1 MSVMWLKYSMWLEYQ
16 IEANWTSPAI
26 FVLYNTLKPV
36 GASLLLLAMYYVVTG
51 GLLGEDALYY
61 LYIGNA
67 FYMLL
72 SQTLFSVGWIIHDD
86 REHYQTLK
94 YLYIAPLSY
103 FGYLMGRS
111 AMRFLLSMLPLTVLV
126 VIGIVIGVP
135 YKVNLLLLGITI
147 VLGWVFIVSA
157 GLLLCGINMLTAR
170 HGGSVG
176 QAFSGIFYLF
186 SGVIFP
192 LNVLPAWGSALSLW
206 LPSTYWFSLVRR
218 SVLGGEVDSIMSGFT
233 TVEVAV
239 LLLVISLIFLVISYS
254 VYRFADFL
262 ARKKGIL
269 DMSTTY

>member
-1 MSVMWLKYSMWLEYQ
+1 MSLKYSMWLEYQ
-16 IEANWTSPAI
+16 IEANWTSPVI
-26 FVLYNTLKPV
+26 FILYNTLKPV
-36 GASLLLLAMYYVVTG
+36 GASFLLLAMYYVVTG
-51 GLLGEDALYY
+51 GFLGGDALYY

-94 YLYIAPLSY
+94 YLYIAPMSY
-103 FGYLMGRS
+103 FLYLMGRS
-111 AMRFLLSMLPLTVLV
+111 AMRFVLSILPLAVLII
-126 VIGIVIGVP
+126 IGIFLGVP
-135 YKVNLLLLGITI
+135 YNVNVLLLAITF

-157 GLLLCGINMLTAR
+157 GLLLCGVNMLTAR

-176 QAFSGIFYLF
+176 QAFAGIFYLL

-192 LNVLPAWGSALSLW
+192 LAVLPGWAVKASLW

-233 TVEVAV
+233 TTEAAEMLVVLSAV
-239 LLLVISLIFLVISYS
+239 FFFISFSA
-254 VYRFADFL
+254 YRLADYL
-262 ARKKGIL
+262 ARKKGML
-269 DMSTTY
+269 DMTTTY

>member
-1 MSVMWLKYSMWLEYQ
+1 MSFKRSMWLEYQ
-16 IEANWTSPAI
+16 VEANWTSPVI
-26 FVLYNTLKPV
+26 FVLYNTLRPV
-36 GASLLLLAMYYVVTG
+36 GASFLLLAMYYVVTG
-51 GLLGEDALYY
+51 GFLGGDALYY

-94 YLYIAPLSY
+94 YLYISPMSY
-103 FGYLMGRS
+103 YLYLMGRS
-111 AMRFLLSMLPLTVLV
+111 AMRFLLSFLPLSVLLV
-126 VIGIVIGVP
+126 LGVAIKVP
-135 YKVNLLLLGITI
+135 YQVDFPLLLVTI
-147 VLGWVFIVSA
+147 ASGWVFIVSA
-157 GLLLCGINMLTAR
+157 GLFLCGINMLTAR

-192 LNVLPAWGSALSLW
+192 LEVLPWWANSFSLA

-218 SVLGGEVDSIMSGFT
+218 SVLGGEVDSIMNQFQT
-233 TVEVAV
+233 YEVVAR
-239 LLLVISLIFLVISYS
+239 LFVISGVFFVISYS
-254 VYRFADFL
+254 AYRFADYL